1 MNTKNLKIKVLP
13 AKVTDEY
20 GHVTQLF
27 DEIDLTIDAGKVVTF
42 LNSSKLNTTALL
54 KSICEIDDE
63 IKRNGERVF
72 IPSMPSSFPWLSVK
86 ENIVFNLESVEKEKI
101 KTVISMVGL
110 TGYED
115 HYPNNNSIGFRFRIS
130 LARAI
135 IRNPELIIVDNSIT
149 ELAYNRRVELF
160 TLLRSIAFKLKISVI
175 YATSSVSDSVR
186 ISDKIIISHG
196 SHFNV
201 GKMNTILIDEEV
213 RRDSST
219 TIRVLDY
226 LDEVEIS
233 SF

>member
-1 MNTKNLKIKVLP
+1 
-13 AKVTDEY
+13 
-20 GHVTQLF
+20 
-27 DEIDLTIDAGKVVTF
+27 
-42 LNSSKLNTTALL
+42 
-54 KSICEIDDE
+54 
-63 IKRNGERVF
+63 
-72 IPSMPSSFPWLSVK
+72 
-86 ENIVFNLESVEKEKI
+86 
-101 KTVISMVGL
+101 MVGL